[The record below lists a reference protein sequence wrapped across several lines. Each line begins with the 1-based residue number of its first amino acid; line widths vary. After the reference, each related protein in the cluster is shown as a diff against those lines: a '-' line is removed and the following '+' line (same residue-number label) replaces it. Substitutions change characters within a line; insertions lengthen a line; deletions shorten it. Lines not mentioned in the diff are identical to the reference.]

1 MSSLLNNYAPT
12 VYLTGT
18 IKIKYITNSRYPFLI
33 NNVFNFLFRGC
44 GGWGEYEAGKSK
56 GLNRRV
62 KTSYRHLKEEYLSFN
77 NKYIIYK

>member
-1 MSSLLNNYAPT
+1 MSSLLNDYTPT

-18 IKIKYITNSRYPFLI
+18 IKKNTLQIVDTLFLI
-33 NNVFNFLFRGC
+33 NNFFNFLW
-44 GGWGEYEAGKSK
+44 GGRGEYEAGKSK

-62 KTSYRHLKEEYLSFN
+62 KISYRHLREEYLSFN

>member
-1 MSSLLNNYAPT
+1 MSSLLNNYTPT

-18 IKIKYITNSRYPFLI
+18 IKKKYITNSRYPFLI
-33 NNVFNFLFRGC
+33 NNFFNFCL
-44 GGWGEYEAGKSK
+44 GGGGEYEAGKSK

-62 KTSYRHLKEEYLSFN
+62 KISCAHLREEYLSFN